1 MCVHAKSLQSCLTLC
16 NSMNHSLPGSTVH
29 GIPQARI
36 LEWVAISFSRGSSWS
51 WIPTYVSY
59 ISCSGSWE
67 ATQPCV
73 RVCICIY
80 IFSFRFFSII
90 GYYKIVEHSFLCC
103 VVCLS
108 NPAFP
113 TSSLFYSDILIASQL
128 WTIFH
133 SWKSSL
139 TPRIFAIKPMRWL
152 NSPIFQMKILS
163 FPG

>member
-51 WIPTYVSY
+51 WIPTCVSY

-73 RVCICIY
+73 CVCVCICVCVCVYIYIY

-90 GYYKIVEHSFLCC
+90 GYYKIVEHSSLCC

-108 NPAFP
+108 RSCIPHLFSLLFRYTYCLPA
-113 TSSLFYSDILIASQL
+113 LNNLSQL
-128 WTIFH
+128 KKFSQTQDLCNKAH
-133 SWKSSL
+133 EV
-139 TPRIFAIKPMRWL
+139 A
-152 NSPIFQMKILS
+152 Q
-163 FPG
+163 